1 MHPAHSVIVFTT
13 LSGLGYGLAA
23 VLGVGLLDGTSLAG
37 QVGYVLA
44 FLLVAGGL
52 VSSTFHLGHP
62 ERALLAFTQWRSS
75 WLSREGVAAVLTF
88 LPLSAAAIGALVYGA
103 DWRVAGWLT
112 ALGAVVTIACTAM
125 IYASLKTVHH
135 WASGL
140 TVAVYLL
147 LGLAGGLLLASALAA
162 VLTAGESWRA
172 SVLLPLA
179 SLALAIAWGV
189 KALWWQRA
197 GRQHSASTIES
208 ATGLG
213 HLGKVRLLE
222 RPHIEENYLTRE
234 MGFRVARRHAAKLRR
249 LSLLFGLAVPIL
261 ALLFGLT
268 AGGWFAAALL
278 LLAALSHLLGVLIE
292 RWLFFAEARHTV
304 MLYYGDARA

>member
-37 QVGYVLA
+37 QVGYVLSI
-44 FLLVAGGL
+44 LLIAGGL

-125 IYASLKTVHH
+125 IYASL
-135 WASGL
+135 
-140 TVAVYLL
+140 
-147 LGLAGGLLLASALAA
+147 
-162 VLTAGESWRA
+162 
-172 SVLLPLA
+172 
-179 SLALAIAWGV
+179 
-189 KALWWQRA
+189 
-197 GRQHSASTIES
+197 
-208 ATGLG
+208 
-213 HLGKVRLLE
+213 
-222 RPHIEENYLTRE
+222 
-234 MGFRVARRHAAKLRR
+234 
-249 LSLLFGLAVPIL
+249 
-261 ALLFGLT
+261 
-268 AGGWFAAALL
+268 
-278 LLAALSHLLGVLIE
+278 
-292 RWLFFAEARHTV
+292 
-304 MLYYGDARA
+304 